1 MVQLEPKHVILVF
14 SHNHN
19 TFDKKRLIEEDFN
32 PEYVKQSDKSVD
44 YFIKE
49 PDLKQWFIYDIE
61 NQLEKYE
68 PGEPK
73 YKPDVLEQIKKTQE
87 IINKRK
93 EQVNNFILLNR
104 PGSSPLTL
112 SKEQTIGLLNEQQ
125 NKIKQLFDQN
135 KRLQEICEKQQNY
148 IKELLSPKYNDTKTI
163 AENLNL

>member
-1 MVQLEPKHVILVF
+1 
-14 SHNHN
+14 
-19 TFDKKRLIEEDFN
+19 
-32 PEYVKQSDKSVD
+32 
-44 YFIKE
+44 
-49 PDLKQWFIYDIE
+49 
-61 NQLEKYE
+61 
-68 PGEPK
+68 
-73 YKPDVLEQIKKTQE
+73 E

-93 EQVNNFILLNR
+93 EQVNNFILLNK

-135 KRLQEICEKQQNY
+135 KRLQEICDKQQNY